1 MRIIHERPDRR
12 ERATAVTIGA
22 YDGVHLGHRAVLRL
36 LRELADARGLDA
48 ALVTFHRHP
57 MQVVRPESAPKLLT
71 TLPQKLE
78 LLESTGLLDVC
89 RVLRFDDTRRHESA
103 EDFVTEVLVGEL
115 GARIVVVG
123 ADFHFGY
130 GRSGD
135 VSLLERMG
143 ADLGFEVVGLGL
155 VSPASEMSAD
165 ADSEPY
171 SSTQVR
177 QLLAMG
183 DVEAAARRLGRH
195 HEVRGTVV
203 EGDKRGRDLGFPT
216 ANIAVP
222 DEIAMPADGIYAGY
236 FVDGP
241 GNLHQAALSLGRR
254 PTFHHDQ
261 RFSLLE
267 AHLLDFDGDLYGQQ
281 VAVRFVARIRGE
293 ERFDSAGEL
302 VERISLDVA
311 ETRRILGVQSRG

>member
-1 MRIIHERPDRR
+1 
-12 ERATAVTIGA
+12 
-22 YDGVHLGHRAVLRL
+22 
-36 LRELADARGLDA
+36 
-48 ALVTFHRHP
+48 
-57 MQVVRPESAPKLLT
+57 
-71 TLPQKLE
+71 
-78 LLESTGLLDVC
+78 
-89 RVLRFDDTRRHESA
+89 
-103 EDFVTEVLVGEL
+103 
-115 GARIVVVG
+115 
-123 ADFHFGY
+123 
-130 GRSGD
+130 
-135 VSLLERMG
+135 
-143 ADLGFEVVGLGL
+143 
-155 VSPASEMSAD
+155 MSAD

-281 VAVRFVARIRGE
+281 VAVRFVARIRG
-293 ERFDSAGEL
+293 RNVSTAPGSWSSAFPSTWPRPGGFSAC
-302 VERISLDVA
+302 RA
-311 ETRRILGVQSRG
+311 EGRAPA